1 MKNFLKK
8 YKDIFICI
16 VLFLVCIYLLNY
28 ISACYYLGCEMS
40 TYLFYVNEG
49 LLNVSQFNL
58 GIYCMITSIMFFIGI
73 YGIYYHFKSFLK
85 KRKDSTMQNKKED

>member
-16 VLFLVCIYLLNY
+16 VLLFVCVYMLNY
-28 ISACYYLGCEMS
+28 ISACYYLGGEMS
-40 TYLFYVNEG
+40 TYLFYVNET
-49 LLNVSQFNL
+49 LLDVSQFNL
-58 GIYCMITSIMFFIGI
+58 GIYCMMSSIMFFIPV

-85 KRKDSTMQNKKED
+85 KRKVSTM